1 MELRP
6 LQGKYTIYRMEKD
19 TPIPK
24 KVYDSF
30 FYSVTQTNDELSV
43 VCESNINLHAGK
55 SEPEWVCLKVAGPL
69 DFSLTGI
76 LADLSGCLA
85 KKGISIFAVST
96 YDTDFILVKEHD
108 LNDAIAALSDGGHTI
123 NKKELLKASAPV
135 TNPATLP
142 HTAAI
147 PAPPY
152 YAVIFTSIRTPE
164 DKGYEKTAE
173 KMVALASRQPGF
185 LGLDSARQD
194 IGVTVSYWS
203 DITAIQAWK
212 QHPDHLK
219 AQKKGKA
226 LWYSQY
232 RITISKVEKEYS
244 WHSKTSETE

>member
-1 MELRP
+1 MELTL
-6 LQGKYTIYRMEKD
+6 LQGRYTIYRMEKD
-19 TPIPK
+19 TPIPET
-24 KVYDSF
+24 VYDSF

-43 VCESNINLHAGK
+43 VCDSNINLHAGK
-55 SEPEWVCLKVAGPL
+55 SEPGWVCLKVAGPL

-108 LNDAIAALSDGGHTI
+108 LNNAIAALSDGGHTI
-123 NKKELLKASAPV
+123 DPPKRSVPV
-135 TNPATLP
+135 AKSVTLS
-142 HTAAI
+142 HAAAI
-147 PAPPY
+147 PDPPY
-152 YAVIFTSIRTPE
+152 YAVIFTSIRTLE
-164 DKGYEKTAE
+164 DKEYEKTAK
-173 KMVALASRQPGF
+173 KMLNLATRQPGF

-194 IGVTVSYWS
+194 IGITVSYWS
-203 DITAIQAWK
+203 DLTAILAWK

-232 RITISKVEKEYS
+232 RITISKVEKDYS
-244 WHSKTSETE
+244 WHSNTSDTE